1 MNYYDRK
8 RQNQIATLKKYGLYE
23 DFLTSKYR
31 YLSNYLKNAYREK
44 KIKTLKEVYGL
55 WINVLNAI

>member
-23 DFLTSKYR
+23 DFLTSKYK
-31 YLSNYLKNAYREK
+31 YLSSYLKNAYREK

-55 WINVLNAI
+55 WTNVLNAI